1 MCVCMYDLGS
11 TEGRRSIADCLTGIP
26 LLGECRR
33 AEVEGLCVCVCVC
46 VCVVHVFSCMCLHA
60 ELGGKDG
67 SPGRMRQIDKTNVHA
82 KKLAGNIPDCC

>member
-1 MCVCMYDLGS
+1 MYVCMYDLGS

-46 VCVVHVFSCMCLHA
+46 VCVCCACVFVHVFACRV
-60 ELGGKDG
+60 
-67 SPGRMRQIDKTNVHA
+67 GRERGVAREGCVKMIKQTYTLKS
-82 KKLAGNIPDCC
+82 